1 MMDLLVAGAA
11 GLGLALDAAQ
21 VARFQAYQDLL
32 LDWNTRV
39 NLTAITAPAG
49 VQTRHFVDSLAVAA
63 ALIAWDRPHPPT
75 PSPEGGG
82 GVGRPHP
89 AAPSLEGGGGV
100 DRPHPAAPSLEAGGG
115 DDRPHPAAPSPDGG
129 GGVPLPSIFH
139 AELTPVPTQNSELRT
154 SDSSNSAF
162 RIPHSALVD
171 LGTGAG
177 LPGLPLA
184 ILWPDLPL
192 TLVDSIGKKTAFV
205 QAVVDA
211 LELRAVRVLTAR
223 AETLGLDRAHRAAY
237 RVATARAVAALP
249 VLAEYGLP
257 LCRVGGIVCAPKK
270 GDLTAEIVAAEQ
282 AAAMLGGGP
291 LLVFRYHLPDDGAER
306 VIIGMPK
313 VAPTPPGYPRRV
325 GLARSRPL
333 G

>member
-1 MMDLLVAGAA
+1 MMDLLVEGAA
-11 GLGLALDAAQ
+11 ALGLALDATQ
-21 VARFQAYQDLL
+21 IARFQAYQDLL

-39 NLTAITAPAG
+39 NLTAITDPAG

-63 ALIAWDRPHPPT
+63 ALLAWDRPHPPT
-75 PSPEGGG
+75 PSPKAGGG
-82 GVGRPHP
+82 ASRPHP
-89 AAPSLEGGGGV
+89 PTPS
-100 DRPHPAAPSLEAGGG
+100 PEAGV
-115 DDRPHPAAPSPDGG
+115 
-129 GGVPLPSIFH
+129 GVPMPRIFSSGQNLP
-139 AELTPVPTQNSELRT
+139 VTQNSELRIQ
-154 SDSSNSAF
+154 NSG
-162 RIPHSALVD
+162 ID

-237 RVATARAVAALP
+237 SVATARAVAALP

-257 LCRVGGIVCAPKK
+257 LCRIGGILCAPKK
-270 GDLTAEIVAAEQ
+270 GDLAAEIAAATQ
-282 AAAMLGGGP
+282 AAAQLGGGP
-291 LLVFRYHLPDDGAER
+291 LLVFRYHLPEDAEER
-306 VIIGMPK
+306 VIIGLPK

-325 GLARSRPL
+325 GLARNRPL